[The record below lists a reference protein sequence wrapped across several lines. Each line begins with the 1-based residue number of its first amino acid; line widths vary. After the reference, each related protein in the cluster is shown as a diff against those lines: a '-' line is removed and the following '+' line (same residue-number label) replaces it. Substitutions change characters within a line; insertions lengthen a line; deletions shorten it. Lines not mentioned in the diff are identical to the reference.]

1 MRPEVYWLNAPACG
15 RLAIMPRPRAGDW
28 LDEEIA
34 GWRAEGIHVVVSLLE
49 AEEVAELGLQRE
61 AGLCR
66 EHGIEFISFPL
77 PDRGVPATV
86 REARAFAEGI
96 IARLKDGKGVALH
109 CRAGIG
115 RSALMGACALVLLG
129 MAPGA
134 AFDLIGKARG
144 AEVPDTK
151 QQREWVATFREAA
164 TSD

>member
-1 MRPEVYWLNAPACG
+1 MRPEVNWLNAPACG

-109 CRAGIG
+109 CRAGIV
-115 RSALMGACALVLLG
+115 RSALMGACALFFSEWLQ
-129 MAPGA
+129 A